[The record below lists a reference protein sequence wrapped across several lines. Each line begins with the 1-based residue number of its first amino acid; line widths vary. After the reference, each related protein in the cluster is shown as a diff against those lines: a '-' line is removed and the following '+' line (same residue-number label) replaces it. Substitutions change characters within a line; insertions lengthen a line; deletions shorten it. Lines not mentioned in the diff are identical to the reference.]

1 MTIFAFANK
10 GPGMPYRAPHGAPF
24 MAHIDIPDMIAKQPL
39 DSDIPSTGFAA
50 NDVLQV
56 FEVPAGFLLKHVGTR
71 VTTAE
76 GGVATAMIGNASA
89 TETHLLAL
97 DADGYMATT
106 TIDLNALTTVTVAVA
121 SVQLGGNTTE
131 GIVFVTDGTIE
142 ITFETAATAVAV
154 FDVWAAGWRVF

>member
-1 MTIFAFANK
+1 MTTFAYKNR
-10 GPGMPYRAPHGAPF
+10 GHGMPYAAPHDAAI

-89 TETHLLAL
+89 TETHLLGRAPVGLMGTNAL
-97 DADGYMATT
+97 D
-106 TIDLNALTTVTVAVA
+106 
-121 SVQLGGNTTE
+121 
-131 GIVFVTDGTIE
+131 
-142 ITFETAATAVAV
+142 
-154 FDVWAAGWRVF
+154 